1 MDSPNALPAQLLTI
15 DQLAF
20 QLGTSVRHV
29 RRLVAER
36 RVPYVKVGRWV
47 RFDPAVIASWLDQHR
62 VDGRWPA

>member
-1 MDSPNALPAQLLTI
+1 MTNEGRPTMDTPNALPAQLLTI

-36 RVPYVKVGRWV
+36 RVPHVKVGRWV
-47 RFDPAVIASWLDQHR
+47 RASTR
-62 VDGRWPA
+62 P

>member
-1 MDSPNALPAQLLTI
+1 MDTPTNLPQLLTI
-15 DQLAF
+15 DQLAI

-47 RFDPAVIASWLDQHR
+47 RFDPAVIATWLDQHR
-62 VDGRWPA
+62 IDGGWPR